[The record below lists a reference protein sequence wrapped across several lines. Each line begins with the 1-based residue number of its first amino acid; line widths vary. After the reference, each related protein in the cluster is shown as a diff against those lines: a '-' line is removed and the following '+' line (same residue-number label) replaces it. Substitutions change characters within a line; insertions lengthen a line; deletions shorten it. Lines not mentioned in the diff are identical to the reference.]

1 MIGQGIFTGTGYL
14 VGQLGS
20 ANLVLWS
27 WVVGGICA
35 LLGALCYCELSV
47 NLPSSGGEYVYLSS
61 AFGPTWGFMTGF
73 ISFFAGFSGPIAA
86 SALAFSKYLST
97 FFPAL
102 RKENA
107 LFVLGKGDW
116 TLELGGAQLVA
127 SGLVLVFTIFNLFGV
142 QRVARV
148 QNVLTSAK
156 VLLILTFIVMG
167 LVAGNGS
174 WSHFSQPAV
183 RTSTTPLITQ
193 FAVSLFWIYVA
204 YSGWN
209 AATYVAEELRQPSRT
224 LPRALAVG
232 TILVTVLYLVLNV
245 VFMYGAPLESL
256 KDKEE
261 VGAIAAAHL
270 FKPAVANLFA
280 ALMALSLMSTV
291 NAMVT
296 IGPRVYYAMARNGA
310 FFEAAAKVH
319 PRWRTPVFAI
329 VAQGVCTML
338 MTLTPFPQLVVYI
351 GFTLNFCAV
360 MSVAS
365 LFKFR
370 RRPGW
375 RQVRAVSFAWP
386 LVPSLFLIVGIWM
399 TIWGIQLK
407 PYISL
412 AAVLTVGAGAG
423 VFYLRQRMKGEAPA
437 VETY

>member
-1 MIGQGIFTGTGYL
+1 L
-14 VGQLGS
+14 
-20 ANLVLWS
+20 
-27 WVVGGICA
+27 
-35 LLGALCYCELSV
+35 
-47 NLPSSGGEYVYLSS
+47 
-61 AFGPTWGFMTGF
+61 
-73 ISFFAGFSGPIAA
+73 AA
-86 SALAFSKYLST
+86 
-97 FFPAL
+97 
-102 RKENA
+102 
-107 LFVLGKGDW
+107 
-116 TLELGGAQLVA
+116 
-127 SGLVLVFTIFNLFGV
+127 
-142 QRVARV
+142 
-148 QNVLTSAK
+148 
-156 VLLILTFIVMG
+156 
-167 LVAGNGS
+167 
-174 WSHFSQPAV
+174 
-183 RTSTTPLITQ
+183 Q

-209 AATYVAEELRQPSRT
+209 AATYVAEELRHPSQT

-232 TILVTVLYLVLNV
+232 TLLVAVLYLALNV
-245 VFMYGAPLESL
+245 VFMYGAPLEDL
-256 KDKEE
+256 KDHEE
-261 VGAIAAAHL
+261 VGAIAASHL
-270 FKPAVANLFA
+270 FDPRIANLFS

-296 IGPRVYYAMARNGA
+296 VGPRVYYAMARNGA

-329 VAQGVCTML
+329 VAQGLCTML

-375 RQVRAVSFAWP
+375 RKLRAVSFAWP
-386 LVPSLFLIVGIWM
+386 LAPALFLIVGVWM

-412 AAVLTVGAGAG
+412 AAVVTVGAGAA
-423 VFYLRQRMKGEAPA
+423 VFYFRQRNQGEPRPA